1 MHITH
6 YRKLLINH
14 IQLMPNGAM
23 VRTKVRG
30 GGVKV
35 QRGTDGS
42 EERGGGVP
50 VHLVAV
56 GFVAE
61 LTLTLQG
68 QIAWQH
74 IYTSTTQHM
83 TTSRHII
90 SYHITTQLVQ
100 LQ

>member
-6 YRKLLINH
+6 RKLLINH

-35 QRGTDGS
+35 QTGTDGS
-42 EERGGGVP
+42 EESGGGVP

-68 QIAWQH
+68 QIACQH
-74 IYTSTTQHM
+74 IYNTTTTQYN
-83 TTSRHII
+83 T
-90 SYHITTQLVQ
+90 
-100 LQ
+100 

>member
-6 YRKLLINH
+6 RKLLINH

-23 VRTKVRG
+23 VRTEVRG
-30 GGVKV
+30 GDVKV

-42 EERGGGVP
+42 EEWGGGVP

-68 QIAWQH
+68 QIA
-74 IYTSTTQHM
+74 
-83 TTSRHII
+83 
-90 SYHITTQLVQ
+90 
-100 LQ
+100 